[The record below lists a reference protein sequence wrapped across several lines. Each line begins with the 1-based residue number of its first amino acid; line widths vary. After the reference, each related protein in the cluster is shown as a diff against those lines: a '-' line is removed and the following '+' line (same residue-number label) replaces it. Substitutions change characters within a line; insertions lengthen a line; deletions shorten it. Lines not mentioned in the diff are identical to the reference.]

1 MFLLSPLAP
10 FARSK
15 IPLGVH
21 QETHQESHKQIFN
34 GKAETIFLSNEEKH
48 RSKPPLHPFQ
58 GFPLAPEVPTLNGN
72 RLVSSF

>member
-1 MFLLSPLAP
+1 MFLLSPLGP

-48 RSKPPLHPFQ
+48 RSKPPSPPF
-58 GFPLAPEVPTLNGN
+58 P
-72 RLVSSF
+72 RLSTGARGSHSQWE

>member
-48 RSKPPLHPFQ
+48 RSKPP
-58 GFPLAPEVPTLNGN
+58 FP
-72 RLVSSF
+72 RLSTGARGSHSQWE